1 MRKILKNRQLLS
13 LIIVLALTLTILAGC
28 GKEQI
33 AEGSEDG
40 DVLRV
45 GMELKWPPFETLDT
59 SGNPEGISVMIAE
72 ELGDYLGREVKI
84 VDMQFSSLITALET
98 DKIDIIIASMSIQE
112 ERLEKIDFSEPYMY
126 FKILSAVNKN
136 SGIETYDDLF
146 SKEGVRFVAPK
157 SFATL
162 DIARDK
168 ANNPQILEFDD
179 KATAT
184 LELANG
190 NADVFMVDAVSAV
203 SIAKNYP
210 DSLFVI
216 YEPVDVAPI
225 GMGVQKGNSELLEK
239 ANEFISKMEE
249 LGVND
254 RIEEAY
260 NETLNEMVGK
270 GYEFYLNED

>member
-1 MRKILKNRQLLS
+1 MKILKNRQLLS
-13 LIIVLALTLTILAGC
+13 LILVLALSLTLLAGC
-28 GKEQI
+28 GKEQVE
-33 AEGSEDG
+33 EGTGDG

-72 ELGDYLGREVKI
+72 ELGEYLGREVKI

-146 SKEGVRFVAPK
+146 SIEGVRFVAPK
-157 SFATL
+157 SFSTL

-179 KATAT
+179 KATAS

-203 SIAKNYP
+203 SIARNYP

-216 YEPVDVAPI
+216 YEPVDISPI
-225 GMGVQKGNSELLEK
+225 GMGVRKGDSELLEK
-239 ANEFISKMEE
+239 ANEFIAKMEE

-254 RIEEAY
+254 RIEAAY